1 MLYHIRQSWM
11 ALRAN
16 LTAGLATLTTMTVTL
31 TMLALVTLV
40 ALNLENIV
48 RTIERDVQI
57 TAFLEATKTPDQAE
71 ALSEAVLMALQ
82 DKTRFPVLD
91 SAKFVPKEEAY
102 ANLAI
107 DFKSLADAT
116 SLVENPLSDRIVIKL
131 TSPTNLVSTAADVR
145 AIVGVKDVEYGSDFA
160 QKVINAISSV
170 RWFGIGLEV
179 LLLLNSLFNILNT
192 IRVAMYA
199 RRDEINVMRLIGAT
213 RGFIRLPYVLEG
225 VGLGLLASLF
235 TLIIVYPAYTS
246 AVGQLRTLVP
256 FLALIE
262 DNLTVLQVLAL
273 ITLLGV
279 SLGLLGSLWATN
291 RYLREVE

>member
-57 TAFLEATKTPDQAE
+57 TAFLENTATPAQAE

-82 DKTRFPVLD
+82 DKTKFPVLE
-91 SAKFVPKEEAY
+91 SAKFVPKVEAY

-107 DFKSLADAT
+107 DFPSLADAT
-116 SLVENPLSDRIVIKL
+116 SLVENPLHDRVVIKL
-131 TSPTNLVSTAADVR
+131 TSPTNLVSTAGSVK

-235 TLIIVYPAYTS
+235 TLVIVYPAYTS

-262 DNLTVLQVLAL
+262 DNVTVLQVLAL

>member
-57 TAFLEATKTPDQAE
+57 TAFLESTKTPAQAE

-82 DKTRFPVLD
+82 DKTKFPVLD

-116 SLVENPLSDRIVIKL
+116 SLVDNPLSDRIVIKL
-131 TSPTNLVSTAADVR
+131 TSPTNLVSTAGSVK

-170 RWFGIGLEV
+170 RLFGIGLEV

-235 TLIIVYPAYTS
+235 TLLIVYPAYTS

-279 SLGLLGSLWATN
+279 MLGLLGSLWATN

>member
-1 MLYHIRQSWM
+1 MLYHIRQSWL

-16 LTAGLATLTTMTVTL
+16 LTAGIATLTTMTVTL

-57 TAFLEATKTPDQAE
+57 TAFLENTKTPAEAE
-71 ALSEAVLMALQ
+71 ALSEAVLMTLQ
-82 DKTRFPVLD
+82 DKTKFPVLD

-102 ANLAI
+102 ANLAL

-116 SLVENPLSDRIVIKL
+116 SLVENPLSDRLVIKL
-131 TSPTNLVSTAADVR
+131 TSPTNLVSTAANVR

-213 RGFIRLPYVLEG
+213 RGFIRFPYVLEG
-225 VGLGLLASLF
+225 LGLGLLASLF
-235 TLIIVYPAYTS
+235 TLAIVYPAYMG

-262 DNLTVLQVLAL
+262 DNVIVLQVLAL

-279 SLGLLGSLWATN
+279 MLGLLGSLWATN

>member
-57 TAFLEATKTPDQAE
+57 TAFLEGTKTPAQAE
-71 ALSEAVLMALQ
+71 ALSEAVLLALQ
-82 DKTRFPVLD
+82 DKTKFSVLD
-91 SAKFVPKEEAY
+91 SAKFVSKEEAY

-116 SLVENPLSDRIVIKL
+116 SLVDNPLSDRIVIKL
-131 TSPTNLVSTAADVR
+131 TSPTNLVSTAADVK

-170 RWFGIGLEV
+170 RLFGIGLEV

-235 TLIIVYPAYTS
+235 TLLIVYPAYTG

-279 SLGLLGSLWATN
+279 GLGLLGSLWATN

>member
-57 TAFLEATKTPDQAE
+57 TAFLENTKTPAQAE

-82 DKTRFPVLD
+82 DQTKFPVLE
-91 SAKFVPKEEAY
+91 SAKFVPKVEAY
-102 ANLAI
+102 ANLAL
-107 DFKSLADAT
+107 DFPSLADAT
-116 SLVENPLSDRIVIKL
+116 SLVDNPLSDRVVIKL
-131 TSPTNLVSTAADVR
+131 TSPTNLVSTAAAVK

-170 RWFGIGLEV
+170 RLFGIGLEV

-235 TLIIVYPAYTS
+235 TLLIVYPAYTS

-262 DNLTVLQVLAL
+262 DNVTVLQVLAL

>member
-16 LTAGLATLTTMTVTL
+16 LTAGLATLTTMIVTL

-57 TAFLEATKTPDQAE
+57 TAFLEPSKTLAEAE

-82 DKTRFPVLD
+82 NKISFPALD

-107 DFKSLADAT
+107 DFKSLSDAT
-116 SLVENPLSDRIVIKL
+116 SLVENPLNDRIVIKL
-131 TSPTNLVSTAADVR
+131 TSPQNLVSIAGSVR
-145 AIVGVKDVEYGSDFA
+145 AITGVKDVEYGSSFA
-160 QKVINAISSV
+160 QNVINAISSV
-170 RWFGIGLEV
+170 RAFGVGLEV

-192 IRVAMYA
+192 IRVSMYA

-213 RGFIRLPYVLEG
+213 RNFIRLPYVLEG

-235 TLIIVYPAYTS
+235 TLMIVYPAYS
-246 AVGQLRTLVP
+246 GAVSQLRSLVP

-262 DNLTVLQVLAL
+262 DQGTVLQVLAL

-279 SLGLLGSLWATN
+279 MLGLLGSLWATN